1 MRTFHLVLQSLALAL
16 VATPTIVLAEVGDDR
31 PSTTSGTV
39 FELSTGVIYQEGDF
53 GTEDKFET
61 LAVPVAVTATE
72 DQFRFG
78 ASLPYMRTT
87 APVGV
92 IVSQGGLL
100 GTPLFA
106 TNQTTQER
114 TSREGIGDLTLQ
126 AAVDLPVAGFATSI
140 GTSVK
145 LPTASSAKGLGTGK
159 VDYSISGQV
168 ARPMGDITPF
178 ATLGYTVLGK
188 PDGFDVRNTFGG
200 SAGARVDLSRRTFA
214 AVSYSYE
221 QAATRALADRQVVG
235 VGIGTALTD
244 KLRISVQGDAG
255 LTKGAPD
262 ASMSARIGFGF

>member
-1 MRTFHLVLQSLALAL
+1 MRTFQSVLQSLALTLA
-16 VATPTIVLAEVGDDR
+16 VTPVIALAEEGDGLPAGTPR
-31 PSTTSGTV
+31 TSV
-39 FELSTGVIYQEGDF
+39 ELSTGLIYQEGDY
-53 GTEDKFET
+53 GTENKFET
-61 LAVPVAVTATE
+61 MSIPVAVTVN
-72 DQFRFG
+72 DGPFRFG
-78 ASLPYMRTT
+78 VSVPYLRTT

-126 AAVDLPVAGFATSI
+126 AAVDLPVAGFAASI

-145 LPTASSAKGLGTGK
+145 LPTASSAEGLGTGK

-168 ARPMGDITPF
+168 ARTMGDITPF
-178 ATLGYTVLGK
+178 ATLGYTVLGE

-221 QAATRALADRQVVG
+221 QSATNTLVDRQSVG
-235 VGIGTALTD
+235 VGIGTAITD

-255 LTKGAPD
+255 LTEGAPD
-262 ASMSARIGFGF
+262 TSVSARIGFGF